1 LKKLLYIYIILISAL
16 SFSQIKEIDSLP
28 FNVDDY
34 VFVKPGDTL
43 TVNLNEF
50 SLLPKHKFKS
60 RNDIRYYLWFRR
72 KVYKAYPFAQLA
84 SQRLDSLNARLT
96 KIDSLPFNVD
106 DYVFVKPGDTLTVN
120 LNEFSLLPKHKF
132 KSRND
137 IRYYLWFRRKV
148 YKAYPFAQLASQRL
162 DSLNTRLTKIDS
174 KRKRKKYTKLV
185 QNYIEGEFTDQIK
198 KMTTTEG
205 RILIKLIHR
214 QTGETAFQNIKV
226 LRSGWKAFWYNT
238 TANVFKLSL
247 KTEYHPESDNE
258 DFLIEDVL
266 QRAFQDDK
274 LTAQASKLIFNFDE
288 IIAKRKAE
296 INVEQYKSM
305 FAKIR
310 KKKKRKKKS

>member
-1 LKKLLYIYIILISAL
+1 MKKLLYIYFILITTI
-16 SFSQIKEIDSLP
+16 SFSQKKEIDSLL
-28 FNVDDY
+28 FNIEDY
-34 VFVKPGDTL
+34 VFVNPGDTL
-43 TVNLNEF
+43 TIKLNEF

-72 KVYKAYPFAQLA
+72 KVYKAYPFAQIA
-84 SQRLDSLNARLT
+84 SKRLDSLNVRLER
-96 KIDSLPFNVD
+96 I
-106 DYVFVKPGDTLTVN
+106 
-120 LNEFSLLPKHKF
+120 
-132 KSRND
+132 KS
-137 IRYYLWFRRKV
+137 K
-148 YKAYPFAQLASQRL
+148 
-162 DSLNTRLTKIDS
+162 S
-174 KRKRKKYTKLV
+174 KRRKYTKLV
-185 QNYIEGEFTDQIK
+185 QKFIEGEFTDQIK

-266 QRAFQDDK
+266 QRAYQDEK
-274 LTAQASKLIFNFDE
+274 LKVQASKLTFNFNE
-288 IIAKRKAE
+288 ILAERKAE
-296 INVEQYKSM
+296 INVEDYKLM

-310 KKKKRKKKS
+310 KKKKRKKKN